1 MYAAT
6 VETIIRLI
14 MSFRHGRIHVTK
26 HKIKVKIQKG
36 INRINK
42 NKNTKELQVFQVFQV
57 LKSIAPLVFNKK
69 YCTVKRQ

>member
-1 MYAAT
+1 MAGYM
-6 VETIIRLI
+6 LQ
-14 MSFRHGRIHVTK
+14 K

-42 NKNTKELQVFQVFQV
+42 NKNTKELQVFQV

-69 YCTVKRQ
+69 YCTVKRE